1 MRAYRWRTVS
11 CLCAE
16 RSMLDRHEHSA
27 CGRHEKKTKQKLERD
42 EHMTNRERGQQRQS
56 WHQSTGT
63 EAGFNEEFLGA
74 AKAQYWHRFSR

>member
-1 MRAYRWRTVS
+1 
-11 CLCAE
+11 
-16 RSMLDRHEHSA
+16 
-27 CGRHEKKTKQKLERD
+27 
-42 EHMTNRERGQQRQS
+42 MTNRERGQQRQS